1 MVLISLNV
9 KTIDGKDSV
18 VRVDDEMPLGHLR
31 NAIEASTGVPI
42 NDQRLIFRGRIL
54 KDELCSLNAQGFV
67 DGLAVHVVT
76 KPPPAPPTPN
86 TDGAASQRHQQSE
99 EEMGNSQVIT
109 QTLIVGQLLL
119 ERTSLFESPNVAMD
133 AISGVLEEIRDGFQ
147 LETEASLRANLPNE
161 SFAVNVVLRGNR
173 EQTVNSPA
181 RERFEALKVEVK
193 KLAWL
198 VALIKA
204 QFANRID
211 TFFSNQ
217 DEPSQQE
224 DYQAIAD
231 ILLAMH
237 SFDHFDEN
245 TIKGFV
251 ERDGDQE
258 LITLIQELDSWQAP
272 DDEAHLQTLNRN
284 TIVRHCLSMDLS
296 RLLVILSMVDAK
308 INEHLMSRFN
318 RILSRQHNLQSFS
331 YAARLMNC
339 FSSAFSR
346 IQHARAH
353 IYHSISDIGVHADE
367 NGMNRLFPQLLH
379 YERGTE
385 PPRAD
390 ITLTFIPRGEPS
402 HSPTP
407 STGTATRS
415 SGQQNNTPLNTL
427 LSGFMSIAQQLLG
440 GGPNLNVQQ
449 RPATTVSS
457 GLTSVSASSVPE
469 TSSSSRSDNSSSSSD
484 SSRLSSNIS
493 SRVRLAS
500 ALRAPPDQTLG
511 QNVHNNPMMNDA
523 LLFGQ
528 IPQPIRNAQHQQRRI
543 AVGLPALNWNQSSP
557 EAPNALFIGPRP
569 PSILPLFTIDPFLT
583 CASRRY
589 RVFESDS
596 RHNDFWNDPE
606 TIRLGIRPPSNSV
619 TAFANQQQNGGMLY
633 HFNSGSDEVNRM
645 FRHAQMNAQRERSGE
660 SVFRVG
666 GNSSSTVDSQPSEQ
680 GETAFNNIDDF
691 ARFVRQIFHSVVRS
705 LAQNDSSIMPSNSAQ
720 NRNGFTANSRV
731 SGFTPI
737 IIPSVSSRESDEL
750 LMNIGTAQ
758 GLVTVTIPSEGN
770 QQQNVQQP
778 PSTGRAP
785 PAN

>member
-31 NAIEASTGVPI
+31 NAIEASTG
-42 NDQRLIFRGRIL
+42 
-54 KDELCSLNAQGFV
+54 DESCSLNAQGFV

-86 TDGAASQRHQQSE
+86 IDNAASQRHQQSE
-99 EEMGNSQVIT
+99 EEMGNLQVIT

-119 ERTSLFESPNVAMD
+119 ERTSLFGSPNIAMD
-133 AISGVLEEIRDGFQ
+133 AISGVLEEIRGVFQ
-147 LETEASLRANLPNE
+147 LETEASLRTNLPNE
-161 SFAVNVVLRGNR
+161 SFAVNVVLRANR
-173 EQTVNSPA
+173 EQTVDSPA

-204 QFANRID
+204 QFADRID
-211 TFFSNQ
+211 AFFSNQ

-224 DYQAIAD
+224 AYQAIGD

-258 LITLIQELDSWQAP
+258 LITLIQELDSWQTP
-272 DDEAHLQTLNRN
+272 DDEAHLQTLNQN

-339 FSSAFSR
+339 FSSAFFR
-346 IQHARAH
+346 IQHARSH
-353 IYHSISDIGVHADE
+353 IYHSISDMGVHADE

-390 ITLTFIPRGEPS
+390 ITLTFIRSRGEPYRI
-402 HSPTP
+402 PTP
-407 STGTATRS
+407 SGEHSTGTATRS
-415 SGQQNNTPLNTL
+415 SGQ
-427 LSGFMSIAQQLLG
+427 
-440 GGPNLNVQQ
+440 PN
-449 RPATTVSS
+449 
-457 GLTSVSASSVPE
+457 
-469 TSSSSRSDNSSSSSD
+469 
-484 SSRLSSNIS
+484 
-493 SRVRLAS
+493 
-500 ALRAPPDQTLG
+500 
-511 QNVHNNPMMNDA
+511 
-523 LLFGQ
+523 
-528 IPQPIRNAQHQQRRI
+528 
-543 AVGLPALNWNQSSP
+543 
-557 EAPNALFIGPRP
+557 
-569 PSILPLFTIDPFLT
+569 ILPLFTIDPFMT
-583 CASRRY
+583 CSSRRY

-619 TAFANQQQNGGMLY
+619 TASANQQQNGGMLY
-633 HFNSGSDEVNRM
+633 HHNSGSDDTLVNRM
-645 FRHAQMNAQRERSGE
+645 VRHAQMNAQRERFRE
-660 SVFRVG
+660 SVLRVG
-666 GNSSSTVDSQPSEQ
+666 GNSSSTVGSQPNEQ

-705 LAQNDSSIMPSNSAQ
+705 MAQNNSSIMPFNSAQ
-720 NRNGFTANSRV
+720 IRNAFTANSHV
-731 SGFTPI
+731 SGFTP
-737 IIPSVSSRESDEL
+737 IIPSVSSRESGEL
-750 LMNIGTAQ
+750 LMNIGAAR

-778 PSTGRAP
+778 PSTDSAP
-785 PAN
+785 SAN